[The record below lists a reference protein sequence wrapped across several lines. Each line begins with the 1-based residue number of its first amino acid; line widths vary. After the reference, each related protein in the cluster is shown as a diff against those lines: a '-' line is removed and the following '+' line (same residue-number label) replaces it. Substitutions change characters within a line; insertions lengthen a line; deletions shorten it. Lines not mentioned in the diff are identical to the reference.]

1 MLFPQEFER
10 RERALLGPRFEEL
23 YDYAT
28 AEPARGVTVNTL
40 RCAPETLAEQADFP
54 LTPSPFC
61 PAAFAVPA
69 EFRPGRH
76 AYHHAGV
83 LYSQEPSA
91 AAPAALLEVQPG
103 MRVADLCA
111 APGGKTSQLAAALQG
126 QGVLLANEYV
136 SARAE
141 ILRQNLERMGVV
153 NAVVT
158 NEDTSRIAAALP
170 GWFDRV
176 LVDAPCSGEGMF
188 RKEPAALAQHSPALV
203 AQCAALGREILE
215 NAAALLAPGGVL
227 VYSTCTFAPEEDEA
241 QVAAF
246 LALHPEF
253 TLCDLSACGFG
264 RPGEANRAPDGF
276 SASFCRRI
284 WPTDGGEG
292 HFMAKLRKSAD
303 APSVPSRLKQ
313 ARPVK
318 PPREWLE
325 FVSSCFPSLAKAPV
339 TQAGEWLLLAP
350 DFPQTKLKTLRS
362 GVLAG
367 SVLKK
372 RFQPAH
378 ALFMAYGAA
387 CTNQE
392 RLTLRDPRTASWLRG
407 EEINAVTAQSGW
419 CAVLVDGFPLGGG
432 KVSSRRIKNHYP
444 KALRNLK

>member
-1 MLFPQEFER
+1 MQLPTEFEA

-23 YDYAT
+23 YAFAT

-40 RCAPETLAEQADFP
+40 RCTPQTLAERADFP

-69 EFRPGRH
+69 AFRPGRH

-141 ILRQNLERMGVV
+141 ILRQNLERMGVA
-153 NAVVT
+153 NAVIT
-158 NEDTSRIAAALP
+158 NEDTSKIAAALP

-227 VYSTCTFAPEEDEA
+227 VYSTCTFAP
-241 QVAAF
+241 
-246 LALHPEF
+246 
-253 TLCDLSACGFG
+253 
-264 RPGEANRAPDGF
+264 
-276 SASFCRRI
+276 
-284 WPTDGGEG
+284 
-292 HFMAKLRKSAD
+292 
-303 APSVPSRLKQ
+303 
-313 ARPVK
+313 
-318 PPREWLE
+318 
-325 FVSSCFPSLAKAPV
+325 
-339 TQAGEWLLLAP
+339 
-350 DFPQTKLKTLRS
+350 
-362 GVLAG
+362 
-367 SVLKK
+367 
-372 RFQPAH
+372 
-378 ALFMAYGAA
+378 
-387 CTNQE
+387 
-392 RLTLRDPRTASWLRG
+392 
-407 EEINAVTAQSGW
+407 
-419 CAVLVDGFPLGGG
+419 
-432 KVSSRRIKNHYP
+432 
-444 KALRNLK
+444 